1 MEKVNASDLAS
12 LMPTSSDGEGT
23 ANLMAKLLEMQ
34 NKLIHLEGNSTD
46 TCTCTCTIRTYYMNI
61 KGETLY

>member
-34 NKLIHLEGNSTD
+34 NKLIHLEGNK
-46 TCTCTCTIRTYYMNI
+46 TI
-61 KGETLY
+61 LYVHVYAL